1 MPPIVFVIADHLEV
15 RTSIQAGARTVNA
28 KAAIT
33 TIGPTIREKCI
44 SEHFHVDGPSLPGFA
59 PSYNIPHIAC
69 ASTSRVSKTPRSL
82 SISRQTAPMFSN
94 VRRSFQNDFL

>member
-59 PSYNIPHIAC
+59 PFIQHPPYCMCKHE
-69 ASTSRVSKTPRSL
+69 SRVENSAVSVD
-82 SISRQTAPMFSN
+82 I
-94 VRRSFQNDFL
+94 